1 MTFTHR
7 LDHNGLSETKASE
20 RNAFERRRQ
29 GNAQDLREH
38 CRKLDAA
45 IRPAG
50 ERSSQVWRG
59 ARPGER
65 G

>member
-29 GNAQDLREH
+29 ANARRI
-38 CRKLDAA
+38 CASIAA
-45 IRPAG
+45 
-50 ERSSQVWRG
+50 S
-59 ARPGER
+59 
-65 G
+65 